1 MIQCLLETRIWESV
15 RFEFFQNDI
24 RRCRDGVNAIVPV
37 RIGVLCTHIGIVG
50 NAHLADVVGGI
61 SHMDVDIDAFDSEID
76 GGAEVGRDAE
86 VGTEAIVF
94 SRWYVKLK
102 ETKITRTDKHFFL
115 QFFYCNLYFSLLS
128 VPFFS
133 EKGIIIKFNK
143 NLQIPFLIIKTMFL
157 LLKRQ

>member
-76 GGAEVGRDAE
+76 GGRGGGEGRGGGDRSHCFFA
-86 VGTEAIVF
+86 VV
-94 SRWYVKLK
+94 R
-102 ETKITRTDKHFFL
+102 ETKR
-115 QFFYCNLYFSLLS
+115 
-128 VPFFS
+128 
-133 EKGIIIKFNK
+133 NK
-143 NLQIPFLIIKTMFL
+143 NY
-157 LLKRQ
+157 